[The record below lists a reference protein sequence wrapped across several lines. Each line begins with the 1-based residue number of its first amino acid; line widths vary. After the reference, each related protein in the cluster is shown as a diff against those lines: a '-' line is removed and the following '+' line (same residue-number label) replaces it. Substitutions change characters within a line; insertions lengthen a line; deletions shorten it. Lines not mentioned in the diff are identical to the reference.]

1 MTRRGLRVRTTGA
14 AIRGA
19 TSGVAA
25 TAPVLA
31 LVSETARQQRQNAR
45 HIDLEAGQLATIAGS
60 QAIAAE
66 EMATSTEQQAHVV
79 AGISRELFAL
89 PTVAREMQTAVK
101 RLS

>member
-45 HIDLEAGQLATIAGS
+45 HIDQESGQLATIAGS
-60 QAIAAE
+60 QATAAE
-66 EMATSTEQQAHVV
+66 EMAASTEEQANVV
-79 AGISRELFAL
+79 AVISRELFAL
-89 PTVAREMQTAVK
+89 QTVAREMQSAVE
-101 RLS
+101 RFS